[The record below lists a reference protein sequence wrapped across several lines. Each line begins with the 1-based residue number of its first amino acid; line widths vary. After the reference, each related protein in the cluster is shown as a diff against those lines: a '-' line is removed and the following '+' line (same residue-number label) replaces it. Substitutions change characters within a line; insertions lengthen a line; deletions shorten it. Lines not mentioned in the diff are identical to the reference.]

1 MIYAIDILVIFLLV
15 LLNGFFAMSEIAIVS
30 SRKPRLKSLAEQRHR
45 GAKVALR
52 LAEQPARFLST
63 VQIGITF
70 VGIFAGVFGGEEL
83 APPLET
89 YLETTDLLAPWSE
102 ELAILIIVAGITYA
116 SLIIGELVPKQLALL
131 NAERIATLVAPP
143 MALLSRIVAPLVY
156 VLQGSS
162 RLLLH
167 LLSRGMR
174 EIAVTDE
181 EVKAVIAEGVEEGV
195 IAPKEQEMIIG
206 VMRLADW
213 RVRALMTPRRE
224 LAWVGIEDDPAEIE
238 RRIRATPYSRVLV
251 TRGGLDR
258 PLGIVQAKD
267 LLQRCLAGQAL
278 DIKSML
284 RQPLYVHGNMLAIQL
299 LEMFKKSPI
308 HLAVVVDAQRSVEGI
323 VTPTDVLKI
332 LLGGLAEMGIQAE
345 PQIIERADG
354 SWLLDGDLDIDV
366 IKDLLRLKEI
376 SGEEHFYTLAGFI
389 LARLERLPTSGE
401 HFEWEGFYFE
411 VMDMDG
417 PRIDKVLVARAPYI
431 APGPDQDTIRK

>member
-1 MIYAIDILVIFLLV
+1 MI
-15 LLNGFFAMSEIAIVS
+15 
-30 SRKPRLKSLAEQRHR
+30 
-45 GAKVALR
+45 
-52 LAEQPARFLST
+52 
-63 VQIGITF
+63 
-70 VGIFAGVFGGEEL
+70 
-83 APPLET
+83 
-89 YLETTDLLAPWSE
+89 
-102 ELAILIIVAGITYA
+102 
-116 SLIIGELVPKQLALL
+116 
-131 NAERIATLVAPP
+131 
-143 MALLSRIVAPLVY
+143 
-156 VLQGSS
+156 
-162 RLLLH
+162 
-167 LLSRGMR
+167 
-174 EIAVTDE
+174 
-181 EVKAVIAEGVEEGV
+181 
-195 IAPKEQEMIIG
+195 
-206 VMRLADW
+206 
-213 RVRALMTPRRE
+213 
-224 LAWVGIEDDPAEIE
+224 
-238 RRIRATPYSRVLV
+238 
-251 TRGGLDR
+251 
-258 PLGIVQAKD
+258 
-267 LLQRCLAGQAL
+267 
-278 DIKSML
+278 

-431 APGPDQDTIRK
+431 TPGPDQDTIRK